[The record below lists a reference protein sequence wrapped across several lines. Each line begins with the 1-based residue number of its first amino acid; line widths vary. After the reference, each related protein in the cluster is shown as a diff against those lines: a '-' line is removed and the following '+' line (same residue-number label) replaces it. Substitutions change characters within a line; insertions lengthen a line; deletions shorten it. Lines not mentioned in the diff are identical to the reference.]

1 CRSKAR
7 VERGGD
13 PGVPIADQKPEPADM
28 VVEGHEQVAGLLG
41 HPLPHHS
48 PIGCAVTP
56 STWTRREA
64 TSITNSTYRRLR
76 NTVSTVKKS
85 TASTPLAW
93 APRNCRQVIADRFG
107 AGSTPARC
115 RMAQTVLAPS
125 LYPSRHSSPG
135 TLRCPRAGSPL
146 PAAAP
151 TRGAPPPPAAGHTG
165 ASRSNGAAPGRDAS
179 AAVSPAARTS
189 PAKPDGV
196 AAERA
201 PPARPDPP

>member
-125 LYPSRHSSPG
+125 LYPSRHSPPG
-135 TLRCPRAGSPL
+135 PLRCPRVGFSL
-146 PAAAP
+146 
-151 TRGAPPPPAAGHTG
+151 
-165 ASRSNGAAPGRDAS
+165 ASRSTNARSSAAPGR
-179 AAVSPAARTS
+179 PATLVRVDPTA
-189 PAKPDGV
+189 PHQV
-196 AAERA
+196 AM
-201 PPARPDPP
+201 P

>member
-64 TSITNSTYRRLR
+64 TSSTNSTYRRLR
-76 NTVSTVKKS
+76 NTVSTVKQVHRQH
-85 TASTPLAW
+85 TLGLGPEELPPGDRRPL
-93 APRNCRQVIADRFG
+93 RCRVDTGALQDGPDG
-107 AGSTPARC
+107 AGPELVPEPPQPAR
-115 RMAQTVLAPS
+115 
-125 LYPSRHSSPG
+125 
-135 TLRCPRAGSPL
+135 
-146 PAAAP
+146 
-151 TRGAPPPPAAGHTG
+151 APPVPPGGILPGQPQHQRAELRRPRAAGHTG

-189 PAKPDGV
+189 PAKPDGG
-196 AAERA
+196 AAAHTA
-201 PPARPDPP
+201 PA